1 MKDRRSEATVSA
13 LAKQAGAE
21 ARMPWPQRFVRGLLR
36 KWASRKRHAS
46 GLIMFAGQDRPRDL
60 DDPMSDPKVQA
71 RIGETIARQVRPKR
85 RSRSQ

>member
-1 MKDRRSEATVSA
+1 
-13 LAKQAGAE
+13 
-21 ARMPWPQRFVRGLLR
+21 
-36 KWASRKRHAS
+36 
-46 GLIMFAGQDRPRDL
+46 MFAGQDRPRDL